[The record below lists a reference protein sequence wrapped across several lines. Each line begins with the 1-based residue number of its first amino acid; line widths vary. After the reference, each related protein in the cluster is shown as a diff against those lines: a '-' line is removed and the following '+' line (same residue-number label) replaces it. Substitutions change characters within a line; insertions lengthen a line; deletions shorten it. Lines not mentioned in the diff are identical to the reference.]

1 MIADITQALADKCIA
16 WRCSNPPQPI
26 SQLGAKLRCKY
37 QHEAQA
43 SEFSLFSHTGAT
55 LSRVKFESLA
65 CASCWYALIAL
76 RFGAYAFWET
86 SQAVEH
92 AVGLLISWHI
102 GVADV
107 VS

>member
-1 MIADITQALADKCIA
+1 MIADITLALADKCIA
-16 WRCSNPPQPI
+16 QRRSNPPQQI
-26 SQLGAKLRCKY
+26 SHLGVKLRCKY

-55 LSRVKFESLA
+55 LSRVEFESLA
-65 CASCWYALIAL
+65 CASCWYALIVV
-76 RFGAYAFWET
+76 RFGAYAFSET

-92 AVGLLISWHI
+92 AVGLLDSWHI
-102 GVADV
+102 GVADA